1 MRERKKEKSERAEKR
16 QKDLRNSD
24 AESLKVYS
32 YRLNQKEADKVA
44 GLALLKGWNKSDAVR
59 EMIAKY

>member
-1 MRERKKEKSERAEKR
+1 MKERKKEKSERAEKR

-32 YRLNQKEADKVA
+32 FRLDKKEHEKIQW
-44 GLALLKGWNKSDAVR
+44 LARAKGWNMSDSIR